1 MSSIT
6 HQEDIVLAQAVMHIA
21 AEFQNIFSE
30 NRSTL
35 ELVGG
40 DTGLELVPNL
50 LIGDGVN
57 IHVGVALKI
66 HPLDFLVTSGDKNE
80 SFIRARVDE
89 FF

>member
-1 MSSIT
+1 MSCIT
-6 HQEDIVLAQAVMHIA
+6 HQENIVLAQAVMHIA
-21 AEFQNIFSE
+21 AELQHILTE
-30 NRSTL
+30 NGTTL

-40 DTGLELVPNL
+40 HTCLELVPNL

-66 HPLDFLVTSGDKNE
+66 HPLDFFVTSGDKNE